1 MKISLLVKLVLSL
14 LPLQTHSAISKY
26 FFLNFREKRGEVG
39 SFKDYFLPIFVIA
52 LRKKFLVEI
61 KFYIGS
67 LERLQLVFELVD
79 DILDSLF
86 TLVSNPDMD
95 EFFVGRI
102 GKSFSFRKRMNEE
115 IPIIPFGDV
124 PDEI

>member
-26 FFLNFREKRGEVG
+26 FFLNLREKRGEVG
-39 SFKDYFLPIFVIA
+39 SFKDYFLPVFVIA

-67 LERLQLVFELVD
+67 F
-79 DILDSLF
+79 
-86 TLVSNPDMD
+86 
-95 EFFVGRI
+95 
-102 GKSFSFRKRMNEE
+102 
-115 IPIIPFGDV
+115 
-124 PDEI
+124 

>member
-1 MKISLLVKLVLSL
+1 MPVFVVSLCKE
-14 LPLQTHSAISKY
+14 
-26 FFLNFREKRGEVG
+26 FF
-39 SFKDYFLPIFVIA
+39 I
-52 LRKKFLVEI
+52 EI
-61 KFYIGS
+61 EFYIGS

-86 TLVSNPDMD
+86 ALVSNPDMD